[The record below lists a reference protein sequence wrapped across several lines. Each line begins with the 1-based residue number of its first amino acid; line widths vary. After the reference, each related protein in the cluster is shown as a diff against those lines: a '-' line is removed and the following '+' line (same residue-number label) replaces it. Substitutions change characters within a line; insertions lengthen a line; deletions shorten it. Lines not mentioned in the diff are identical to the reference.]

1 MSIEHRM
8 VILVVED
15 EDQDY
20 ELIERSIRAA
30 EKSQEGISARTELYR
45 AADGAEALDFL
56 FRKGEH
62 TDAPRPNLIL
72 LDLRLPKLNGME
84 VLEKIKQDNRLRKI
98 PVVVLTVSTDEE
110 EMVRAYDSGAAG
122 FLNKP
127 TAPEQFSRLLS
138 TVLEYWRIARLP
150 E

>member
-1 MSIEHRM
+1 VSIEHRM

-30 EKSQEGISARTELYR
+30 EKSQEGISARTELHR
-45 AADGAEALDFL
+45 AADGAEALEFL
-56 FRKGEH
+56 FRKGEYA
-62 TDAPRPNLIL
+62 DAPRPNLIL

-84 VLEKIKQDNRLRKI
+84 VLEQIKQDNRLRKI

-110 EMVRAYDSGAAG
+110 EMARAYDSGAAG

-127 TAPEQFSRLLS
+127 TGPEQFGRLLS

-150 E
+150 D